1 MATIAS
7 ATTAIEH
14 NQVLFKKIKRAFEAF
29 DLQNNQSCDVREI
42 GTIIRSLNVYPSESQ
57 LQGWI
62 KEMQETESSD
72 SISFST
78 FSRVVMKILNS
89 SICVR
94 DDDEKLYRAFQVL
107 DTEKRG
113 FLMPDELRSL
123 LTQQGEVFSHEEV
136 EEMLTACT
144 DPVEN
149 KVYYEDYVATF

>member
-14 NQVLFKKIKRAFEAF
+14 NQVLFKKIKR
-29 DLQNNQSCDVREI
+29 VREI